1 MTNKPGMGA
10 IISNDVAGILAALIG
25 HLRVPSGIYDP
36 IGESLLVNAP
46 WAQMITSDL
55 AKDTWHMIDAHP
67 EIARNIREISAEALK
82 TVGYFSR
89 VDKIDGHDVQFF
101 AWQLTHADQV
111 YVRIIA
117 LQDADA
123 TTGTGV
129 LISPQPV
136 LVVERDGGLRFCNK
150 AAEQAALEIGLPS
163 AMSLMRPAGQRALI
177 EEGEDI
183 ADWDEIR
190 TVHYGQRIYQ
200 WQRMPLP
207 AQDAVALFGEER
219 TREESYRRAL
229 ENAVH
234 GIIDLAADGTLT
246 SVNEETAT
254 LFGYENVR
262 ELRQAYVSKSEKFYA
277 RIEDLKELR
286 RDLIA
291 GHGIHS
297 RDVEMRRQDGSQ
309 LWVEINATDIRGE
322 GGLLLGYS
330 VTVTDITKSRQA
342 EYDLRRRQERYRA
355 LVQTAGSVILFLDS
369 EGRILEYNR
378 ECEWTFGY
386 SWMEAAGQ
394 NFFDFLLLDGE
405 RDQVRQAIRRLIS
418 GEIIKD
424 EVISFR
430 RRDGEVRLLQWNARA
445 HFGEDGDVAGVIC
458 IGQDVTEKLSVE
470 RALRLAEEKYR
481 GIFENSAEGL
491 YQSRPLGEILS
502 ANPAFVSILRYDS
515 ADELLSP
522 HNDFSDCYLNPTNR
536 CRLMG
541 KLLRDGVVQGFEAEM
556 RCRDGKIIWVEE
568 NARLIRDDKGLPIL
582 IEGSITDITDR
593 KRSEARIQFLAHH
606 DGLTGLPNRTLF
618 QERLAAAV
626 KRGKH
631 EKRSFVLMLFD
642 LDNFKDINDTL
653 GHPIG
658 DLLLQGVGER
668 MRVCLRNED
677 VVARLGGDEFAVL
690 IHDPGTA
697 EEVTFVAQRLI
708 ERVSERFMLEGNEI
722 QVSTS
727 VGICLFPQDGRDE
740 KDLLRNVDLALY
752 CSKAEGRNRYH
763 FFEPRLQ
770 VEVQERKALERDLGH
785 AIENDELELFY
796 QPIIDIAN
804 HRIIGM
810 EALVRW
816 FHPSRGQVSPVD
828 FIPVAERMGIIADVG
843 RWVLNQACNQTREWV
858 DAGYGELTI
867 SVNLSPLE
875 LARHEDLIES
885 VGNVLEQS
893 RLNPNQLQFEVTESA
908 VMDNPR
914 EAAITLGILRNQ
926 GIRIAIDDFGTGYSS
941 LAYLK
946 RFPVDKIKIDR
957 SFIIDLDSRDGNAA
971 IVRAVVFLAR
981 SFGMAVNV
989 EGIETEMQ
997 LERIVS
1003 EGVDEVQGFYF
1014 SKPIPASEFEL
1025 LLKSNVTMAFDVP
1038 FGGNERPH

>member
-1 MTNKPGMGA
+1 MTNKAAMGDINAIDSVGM
-10 IISNDVAGILAALIG
+10 LTALIS
-25 HLRVPSGIYDP
+25 HLCLPSGAYDP
-36 IGESLLVNAP
+36 DEGRLLVNSAWREAYDESVQVGEWVSP
-46 WAQMITSDL
+46 DAVEGLSKPL
-55 AKDTWHMIDAHP
+55 AELSGRLLDIGGYHYIECGFRDSACVLFGWKLSIGRRTY
-67 EIARNIREISAEALK
+67 IRFTTIEA
-82 TVGYFSR
+82 TVSSGIGS
-89 VDKIDGHDVQFF
+89 
-101 AWQLTHADQV
+101 
-111 YVRIIA
+111 
-117 LQDADA
+117 
-123 TTGTGV
+123 

-136 LVVERDGGLRFCNK
+136 LLVETNGRLRSTNC
-150 AAEQAALEIGLPS
+150 AAEQLALEMGMASPLDLMHPS
-163 AMSLMRPAGQRALI
+163 DQRPLVSD
-177 EEGEDI
+177 EGPQFDT
-183 ADWDEIR
+183 DSPR
-190 TVHYGQRIYQ
+190 TVHYGQRFFQ
-200 WQRMPLP
+200 WQYITLENSGCL
-207 AQDAVALFGEER
+207 VLFGQER

-229 ENAVH
+229 EHAVH
-234 GIIDLAADGTLT
+234 GIIELNAEGTIT
-246 SVNEETAT
+246 NVNEETAS
-254 LFGYENVR
+254 LFNYDSVR
-262 ELRQAYVSKSEKFYA
+262 EVTQAYFRHPETFYA
-277 RIEDLKELR
+277 SDSDRIQLR
-286 RDLIA
+286 RDLA
-291 GHGIHS
+291 SGKGVQA
-297 RDVEMRRQDGSQ
+297 RDIEMRRADGSQ
-309 LWVEINATDIRGE
+309 IWVRVNATEIRGE
-322 GGLLLGYS
+322 GGMLLGYS
-330 VTVTDITKSRQA
+330 VTITDITKNRQA

-355 LVQTAGSVILFLDS
+355 LVQTAGSVILFLDA

-394 NFFDFLLLDGE
+394 NFFDFLLVEED
-405 RDQVRQAIRRLIS
+405 RARVRTAVRRLLS

-424 EVISFR
+424 EVLSFK
-430 RRDGEVRLLQWNARA
+430 RRDGETRLLQWNARA

-470 RALRLAEEKYR
+470 RALRHAEEKFR

-491 YQSRPLGEILS
+491 FQSIPLGPILS
-502 ANPAFVSILRYDS
+502 ANPAFASILGYDAVES
-515 ADELLSP
+515 LIAKEHDWAF
-522 HNDFSDCYLNPTNR
+522 HYLNPVNR
-536 CRLMG
+536 LRFIG
-541 KLLRDGVVQGFEAEM
+541 RLLRDGIVQGFETEM
-556 RCRDGKIIWVEE
+556 RREDGKIIWVEE
-568 NARLIRDDKGLPIL
+568 NARLVRDEKGRPTL
-582 IEGSITDITDR
+582 IDGSITDITDR

-626 KRGKH
+626 ARSKRERCH
-631 EKRSFVLMLFD
+631 FVLMMFD

-690 IHDPGTA
+690 IHEPGSV

-708 ERVSERFMLEGNEI
+708 ERISERFMLDGNEV
-722 QVSTS
+722 QASTS
-727 VGICLFPQDGRDE
+727 VGICMYPQDGRDE
-740 KDLLRNVDLALY
+740 KDLLRNADLALY

-763 FFEPRLQ
+763 FFEPKLQ
-770 VEVQERKALERDLGH
+770 VEVQERKAMERDLSH

-796 QPIIDIAN
+796 QPIIDIVG

-816 FHPSRGQVSPVD
+816 FSPSRGQVSPVD
-828 FIPVAERMGIIADVG
+828 FIPVAERMGIIADIG
-843 RWVLNQACNQTREWV
+843 KWVLNRACHQTKAWR
-858 DAGYGELTI
+858 DAGYGQLTI

-885 VGNVLEQS
+885 VGEVLS
-893 RLNPNQLQFEVTESA
+893 RTELDPHQLQFEVTEGA

-957 SFIIDLDSRDGNAA
+957 SFIIDIDSSDGNAA

-989 EGIETEMQ
+989 EGIETETQ
-997 LERIVS
+997 LEHIAS

-1014 SKPIPASEFEL
+1014 SKPISASDMES
-1025 LLKSNVTMAFDVP
+1025 LLKANLTSPARFPVAQP
-1038 FGGNERPH
+1038 SS

>member
-262 ELRQAYVSKSEKFYA
+262 ELRQAYISKSEKFYA

-369 EGRILEYNR
+369 DGRILEYNR

-405 RDQVRQAIRRLIS
+405 RDQVRQAIKRLIS